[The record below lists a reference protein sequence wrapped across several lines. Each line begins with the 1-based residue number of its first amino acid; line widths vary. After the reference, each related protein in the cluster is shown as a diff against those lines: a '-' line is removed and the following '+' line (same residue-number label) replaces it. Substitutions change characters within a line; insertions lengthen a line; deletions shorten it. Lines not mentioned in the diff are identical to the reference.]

1 MKRKRFSVQHVMAAL
16 KQADLGV
23 PVVEVARRSGI
34 SEQTLYRWKKQFAK
48 TELEQEHQ
56 LRRLENAR
64 LKQLVADL
72 ILDKSMLQDVLA
84 RILEARQSRITS
96 RDVSGPEYHRLR
108 RSTNRTSGS
117 PERHVT
123 TLLN

>member
-1 MKRKRFSVQHVMAAL
+1 MKRSRFSVQHVMAAL

-34 SEQTLYRWKKQFAK
+34 SEQTFYRWKKQFAK
-48 TELEQEHQ
+48 TELEQEHK
-56 LRRLENAR
+56 LRRLENSR

-84 RILEARQSRITS
+84 RILEARQSRVTS
-96 RDVSGPEYHRLR
+96 RDVSGPEYRRLR
-108 RSTNRTSGS
+108 RSTNRTSSS
-117 PERHVT
+117 PERHAT